1 MPTARILLI
10 DDHAMFRNGMAVL
23 LRMAIDELE
32 VLEADCVTESLHN
45 TTAVPDLVL
54 LDILLQGING
64 IDGMDLLKRKWP
76 RTPVVIVSSDASPET
91 VKTAMARGASGFASK
106 AMTAEGIIALVK
118 DVLNPLRSGQA
129 LQPGGTGVAA
139 KEERLTPR
147 QLEVLELMCHG
158 LPNKAIGRRLDLTEN
173 TVRWHVQGILAFLDA
188 ASRSEAAFAARSRGL
203 IN

>member
-1 MPTARILLI
+1 MPQKRILLI
-10 DDHAMFRNGMAVL
+10 DDHAMFRTGMAVL

-32 VLEADCVTESLHN
+32 VLEAACVTESLHMAI
-45 TTAVPDLVL
+45 AVPDLVL

-64 IDGMDLLKRKWP
+64 IDGMDVLKRKWP

-118 DVLNPLRSGQA
+118 DVLNPQRSAQA
-129 LQPGGTGVAA
+129 LQPGETGVAA
-139 KEERLTPR
+139 KEERMTPR

-173 TVRWHVQGILAFLDA
+173 TVRWHVQGILAFLDV